1 MKPLLTGMNLTQ
13 AKVDSIIQAPKQPTN
28 NVKHV
33 RYVVLGIIFLI
44 YPVCKIKF
52 VKINSK

>member
-1 MKPLLTGMNLTQ
+1 MKLLLTGMNLTQ

-44 YPVCKIKF
+44 YPVCQIKF